1 MRLTIIRDMGLVH
14 VDGQGHDEQDMTG
27 VPENVHAIQWGG
39 TSGEIEFVDNTP
51 NQEITSLP
59 AWASDKADAMSTKLA
74 EEDAEALRLEKEA
87 NAYAES
93 PEGKAEVIRAERN
106 QLLAE
111 TDWVVVMASELGFP
125 VSDEWKNYRQALR
138 NITLQAGF
146 PESVN
151 WPTKP

>member
-14 VDGQGHDEQDMTG
+14 IDGRGHDEQDMTG
-27 VPENVHAIQWGG
+27 VPESVHALQWDG

-59 AWASDKADAMSTKLA
+59 EWASDKADAMIAKLA
-74 EEDAEALRLEKEA
+74 EGDAEALRLEEEA
-87 NAYAES
+87 KAYAES
-93 PEGKAEVIRAERN
+93 PEGKAEVIRSERDR
-106 QLLAE
+106 LLAE

-138 NITLQAGF
+138 NITLQESF
-146 PESVN
+146 PENVE